1 MGVFVGFVVYAL
13 IWWTLLFCILP
24 IGVQPQAQGVVE
36 EGGWRGAP
44 AAPRLGRKILWTT
57 LLSGV
62 IWLGIWALVE
72 SDLIS
77 FRDAWLAIPD

>member
-1 MGVFVGFVVYAL
+1 MGWFIGFVVYSL

-24 IGVQPQAQGVVE
+24 IGVNPEEGSLE

-44 AAPRLGRKILWTT
+44 AAPQLGRKIIWTT
-57 LLSGV
+57 ILSAV
-62 IWLGIWALVE
+62 IWLAIYTLIE

-77 FRDAWLAIPD
+77 FRRGWLAIPD